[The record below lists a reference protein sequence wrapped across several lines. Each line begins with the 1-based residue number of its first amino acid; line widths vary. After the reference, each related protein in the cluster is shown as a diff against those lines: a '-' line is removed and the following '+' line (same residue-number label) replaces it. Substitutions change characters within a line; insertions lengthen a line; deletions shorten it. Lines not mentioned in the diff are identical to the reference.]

1 MNKPVIIIGMGEMG
15 ELFARGFLKLGF
27 PVYPVLR
34 GQSLERIAQEVT
46 DPELV
51 LVAVGEDGLDPVLTE
66 LPIAWRSRVALLQN
80 ELMPRDWQR
89 YGLIDPTVIVV
100 WFDKKKGRP
109 FVSVLPTPVAG
120 PQAGLVIRSLQII
133 DVPCWEIP
141 DTELLYQMVRKNLYI
156 LTINIAGMRTGGT
169 VSKLWQHHRE
179 LAEGVA
185 GEVLAIQAWL
195 AGQPLPSER
204 LMTGMLEGFDGD
216 PQHICMGRSAP
227 VRLRRA
233 LKHAREAGIA
243 TPWVDGIAADE
254 AASSGLQPR

>member
-1 MNKPVIIIGMGEMG
+1 MDGASI
-15 ELFARGFLKLGF
+15 
-27 PVYPVLR
+27 
-34 GQSLERIAQEVT
+34 STRISIEVH
-46 DPELV
+46 
-51 LVAVGEDGLDPVLTE
+51 AH
-66 LPIAWRSRVALLQN
+66 
-80 ELMPRDWQR
+80 
-89 YGLIDPTVIVV
+89 
-100 WFDKKKGRP
+100 F
-109 FVSVLPTPVAG
+109 LPTPVAG

-185 GEVLAIQAWL
+185 GEVLAIQTWL

-204 LMTGMLEGFDGD
+204 LLVGMLEGFDGD
-216 PQHICMGRSAP
+216 SQHICMGRSAP

-243 TPWVDGIAADE
+243 TPWMDGIAADE

>member
-1 MNKPVIIIGMGEMG
+1 MKKPVIIIGMGEMG

-34 GQSLERIAQEVT
+34 GQSLDRIAQEVS

-51 LVAVGEDGLDPVLTE
+51 LVAVGEDDLHPVLTE
-66 LPIAWRSRVALLQN
+66 LPTAWRSRVMLLQN
-80 ELMPRDWQR
+80 ELMPRDWQQH
-89 YGLIDPTVIVV
+89 GLIDPTVIVV

-120 PQAGLVIRSLQII
+120 PQANRVIRAMQII

-141 DTELLYQMVRKNLYI
+141 STELLYQMVRKNLYI
-156 LTINIAGMRTGGT
+156 LTINIAGMRTGDT
-169 VSKLWQHHRE
+169 VSELWNHHRE

-185 GEVLAIQAWL
+185 GEVLVIQEWL
-195 AGQPLPSER
+195 AGQPLLRER
-204 LMTGMLEGFDGD
+204 LLAGMLEGFDGD

-227 VRLRRA
+227 IRLRRA

-243 TPWVDGIAADE
+243 TPWMDAIAAE
-254 AASSGLQPR
+254 QAVTSGLPAH